1 VISLIRTEDLV
12 KDYALETQVV
22 HALQGVSVTIQA
34 GQNGDGHGTV
44 RVRQAHFPDHPWLP
58 RYAQRPRSAAYLEG
72 RDVRLGLADG
82 TVTEVLEG
90 ALSDQQDLIVGV
102 SSATKQPAGPSGGA
116 RLGF

>member
-1 VISLIRTEDLV
+1 LAASIRPTP
-12 KDYALETQVV
+12 
-22 HALQGVSVTIQA
+22 
-34 GQNGDGHGTV
+34 TV
-44 RVRQAHFPDHPWLP
+44 G
-58 RYAQRPRSAAYLEG
+58 RYYLEG
-72 RDVRLGLADG
+72 RDIRLGLADG